1 MKKLTVLALTS
12 LLVAAFS
19 ANAAETGKRKHTL
32 SGSNVKKVRVIQPQV
47 EKPVTRLPIP
57 PDTFRA

>member
-19 ANAAETGKRKHTL
+19 ANAAETGRRKHTL
-32 SGSNVKKVRVIQPQV
+32 SGVRKVHVIQPQV

>member
-19 ANAAETGKRKHTL
+19 ANAAETGQRKHTL
-32 SGSNVKKVRVIQPQV
+32 SGVRKVRVIQPQV

>member
-1 MKKLTVLALTS
+1 MKKLTILALAS
-12 LLVAAFS
+12 LLIAVFS
-19 ANAAETGKRKHTL
+19 ANAAETGQRKHTL
-32 SGSNVKKVRVIQPQV
+32 SGSSVKKVRLIQQPV

>member
-19 ANAAETGKRKHTL
+19 ANAAETGGRKHTL
-32 SGSNVKKVRVIQPQV
+32 SGVRKVRVIQPQV

>member
-12 LLVAAFS
+12 LLMAAFS
-19 ANAAETGKRKHTL
+19 ANAAESGQRKHTL
-32 SGSNVKKVRVIQPQV
+32 SGTGVRKVRLIEPQV
-47 EKPVTRLPIP
+47 EKPVTRLPIS

>member
-1 MKKLTVLALTS
+1 

-32 SGSNVKKVRVIQPQV
+32 SGPNLKKVRVIEPPV
-47 EKPVTRLPIP
+47 EKPLTRLPIP

>member
-12 LLVAAFS
+12 LLMAAFS
-19 ANAAETGKRKHTL
+19 ANAAEKGQRKDTL
-32 SGSNVKKVRVIQPQV
+32 SGSGVRKVRLIEPQV
-47 EKPVTRLPIP
+47 EKPVTRLPIS